1 MSRPA
6 PTFAIVGANLT
17 GGAAATTLRSE
28 GFEGRIVL
36 IGAEPHPPY
45 ERPPLSKEY
54 LRGESMVQ
62 NVLLRPASWY
72 KDNDVEL
79 HLGVRAEGIDPGE
92 RVVGL
97 ADGTKISY
105 QKVLVA
111 TGGRN
116 RAPAVEGHE
125 LDGVHDLRTIEDA
138 DRIRSEARPGS
149 KAVVVGA
156 GFIGCEV
163 AASLRLLGV
172 QVEVVEIFGTAL
184 QRALGP
190 AVGSVFEGIHRDH
203 GVAFHFDQVV
213 ERFAGRG
220 RVEEVLTDRGS
231 RIGCDF
237 VVIGIGIEPNVDV
250 VEGAGVAVDNGVL
263 VDELCRTNVDG
274 IYAAGDVANHWHPLF
289 EQHIRVEHWDNA
301 LKQGAAAARAMMG
314 KEEPFDDPHWF
325 WSDQYDQNLQSIG
338 VVSDW
343 DELVIRGSLE
353 DRNFLAFYMR
363 NGSMIGAVGLNR
375 GRDVR
380 RCGPLIR
387 SRMPLDLV
395 ALKDEDVD
403 LKKLAAS
410 ISERGVR
417 GGSGN
422 ERGGPGGSSPA
433 SEASR

>member
-6 PTFAIVGANLT
+6 PTFVIIGANLT

-54 LRGESMVQ
+54 LRGETLVE

-72 KDNDVEL
+72 GDNDVEL
-79 HLGVRAEGIDPGE
+79 HLGVRVERIDPVE
-92 RVVGL
+92 RAVRL
-97 ADGTKISY
+97 ADGTEVSY

-116 RAPAVEGHE
+116 RIPEAQGHD
-125 LDGVHDLRTIEDA
+125 LDGILDLRTIEDA
-138 DRIRSEARPGS
+138 DRIRAEATPGS
-149 KAVVVGA
+149 TAVVVGA

-172 QVEVVEIFGTAL
+172 EVQVVEIFGTVL

-190 AVGSVFEGIHRDH
+190 EVGAVFEGIHQDH
-203 GVAFHFDQVV
+203 GVTFHFDQVV
-213 ERFAGRG
+213 ERFAGTT
-220 RVEEVLTDRGS
+220 RVEEVLTDRGR

-237 VVIGIGIEPNVDV
+237 AVIGIGIEPNVDV
-250 VEGAGVAVDNGVL
+250 VEGAGVALDNGIL
-263 VDELCRTNVDG
+263 VDQHCRSNVGG

-289 EQHIRVEHWDNA
+289 ERRMRVEHWDNA
-301 LKQGAAAARAMMG
+301 IKQGAAAARAMMG

-338 VVSDW
+338 LVSDW

-353 DRNFLAFYMR
+353 ERNFLAFYMK
-363 NGSMIGAVGLNR
+363 NASMMGAVGVNR

-380 RCGPLIR
+380 RCGQLIR
-387 SRMPLDLV
+387 ARRPLDLV
-395 ALKDEDVD
+395 ALEDEDVD

-410 ISERGVR
+410 IS
-417 GGSGN
+417 GG
-422 ERGGPGGSSPA
+422 EKR
-433 SEASR
+433 